1 MFALRCKLDTRKI
14 CLLGDF
20 AVGKTSLVDRFV
32 NNQFS
37 ERYLTTIGVKVDTK
51 AMSRPNRPPIK
62 LAIWDMAGTN
72 TPTGLFLRYLRG
84 ASGYLLV
91 ADGTRC
97 ETLDRALE
105 LRSAVDSHIG
115 VLPCVGL
122 VNKLDQRDLQEIDD
136 ERLERLRADGDT
148 WLRTS
153 ARMGDNVEQAFAQL
167 LASMAGNE

>member
-1 MFALRCKLDTRKI
+1 MDTRKI

-20 AVGKTSLVDRFV
+20 AVGKTSLVDRFLH
-32 NNQFS
+32 NRFS
-37 ERYLTTIGVKVDTK
+37 RRYLTTIGVRVDTK
-51 AMSRPNRPPIK
+51 EVARPKGPPIK
-62 LAIWDMAGTN
+62 LAIWDMAGRN

-91 ADGTRC
+91 ADGTRR

-105 LRSAVDSHIG
+105 LGSAVDSHIG

-122 VNKLDQRDLQEIDD
+122 VNKYDQRDLQEIGDD
-136 ERLERLRADGDT
+136 RLEHLRADGGI

-153 ARMGDNVEQAFAQL
+153 ARAGDNVEQAFGQL
-167 LASMAGNE
+167 LTLMVNSG